1 MDAVIYG
8 PTPRAII
15 EKLASVPPENTSSKE
30 SIGLPEK
37 KLCNEDLSIPAAG
50 MCAAILKTRRI
61 IAVIISFFLIS
72 EDLKALEKKFK
83 IDLIIYLIV

>member
-1 MDAVIYG
+1 
-8 PTPRAII
+8 
-15 EKLASVPPENTSSKE
+15 
-30 SIGLPEK
+30 
-37 KLCNEDLSIPAAG
+37 